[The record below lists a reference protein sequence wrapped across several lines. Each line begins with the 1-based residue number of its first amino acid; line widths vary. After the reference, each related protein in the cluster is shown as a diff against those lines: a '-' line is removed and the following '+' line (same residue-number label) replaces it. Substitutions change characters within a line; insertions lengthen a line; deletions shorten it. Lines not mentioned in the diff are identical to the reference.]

1 MPDCQS
7 YRIAASYKVEAA
19 PGLRVLKLF
28 CKMLFLGL
36 FGSEMLFNLT
46 SMTEWVAYFSL
57 SLKMETRKWSNRNIV
72 FNFPSTDIS
81 WLMQILE
88 KKNRF
93 WDNSQLKK
101 TMH

>member
-46 SMTEWVAYFSL
+46 SMTE
-57 SLKMETRKWSNRNIV
+57 
-72 FNFPSTDIS
+72 
-81 WLMQILE
+81 
-88 KKNRF
+88 
-93 WDNSQLKK
+93 
-101 TMH
+101 